1 MSHQR
6 SSKSLPGDIANSSA
20 THQNLPIYATD
31 EVIAKVLFGAERG
44 DFDWKTLFRQL
55 ERDGFP
61 PKRAIFGGRRH
72 LPAVIAFCAKRE
84 MGELDPPL
92 GVALEPT
99 PEDGPED
106 FD

>member
-1 MSHQR
+1 MSRQR
-6 SSKSLPGDIANSSA
+6 SAKSLPEDSKSSA
-20 THQNLPIYATD
+20 SNRNLPIYASD
-31 EVIAKVLFGAERG
+31 EVIAKVLFGTERG

-61 PKRAIFGGRRH
+61 PKRTIFGGRRH

-92 GVALEPT
+92 GLAREPA
-99 PEDGPED
+99 PEDGPEE

>member
-20 THQNLPIYATD
+20 AHQNLPVYATD
-31 EVIAKVLFGAERG
+31 EVIAEVLFGTERG

-72 LPAVIAFCAKRE
+72 LPAVIDFCAKRE

-92 GVALEPT
+92 AVAREPAA
-99 PEDGPED
+99 EDGPEE